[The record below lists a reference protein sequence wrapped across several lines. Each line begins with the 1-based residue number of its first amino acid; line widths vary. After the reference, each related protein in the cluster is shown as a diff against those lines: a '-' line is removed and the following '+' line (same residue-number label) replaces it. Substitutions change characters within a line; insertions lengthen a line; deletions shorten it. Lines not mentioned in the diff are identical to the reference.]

1 MGKLIFITGGARSGK
16 STFAEKLAAGRLG
29 ADQLVTAQSAI
40 WKPIAQQSEKKQTA
54 TGEQITQKPAGQQP
68 VEQQREAQ
76 QSTLL
81 QNVLY
86 IATAVP
92 FDDEMELRIQK
103 HKERRPAKWE
113 TVEAYRDLDKVIEMN
128 IDGKSAVLLDCI
140 TVMITNL
147 MVERNLDWDRMRTE
161 ELYNIETEIDSEIKK
176 FIDTTKNKEALFIVV
191 SNEIGM
197 GLVPEYAMSRVFRDI
212 AGRIN
217 QKLAEAADEVFF
229 CVSGIPVKIK

>member
-16 STFAEKLAAGRLG
+16 STFAEKL
-29 ADQLVTAQSAI
+29 
-40 WKPIAQQSEKKQTA
+40 
-54 TGEQITQKPAGQQP
+54 AGQQP

>member
-1 MGKLIFITGGARSGK
+1 
-16 STFAEKLAAGRLG
+16 
-29 ADQLVTAQSAI
+29 
-40 WKPIAQQSEKKQTA
+40 
-54 TGEQITQKPAGQQP
+54 
-68 VEQQREAQ
+68 
-76 QSTLL
+76 
-81 QNVLY
+81 
-86 IATAVP
+86 
-92 FDDEMELRIQK
+92 
-103 HKERRPAKWE
+103 
-113 TVEAYRDLDKVIEMN
+113 MN

-147 MVERNLDWDRMRTE
+147 MVERNLDWDRMGTE
-161 ELYNIETEIDSEIKK
+161 ELYNIETEIDCEIKK